1 MMQPIWKGWSAMKI
15 FHRSIKWERVTS
27 LALAAS
33 LCASYLLIPRGV
45 TAEGESYICGMVEHT
60 HTGGCYQLV
69 CGKEERFSHTHV
81 KPDCYDE
88 EGHLTCE
95 LKEQT
100 LHHHTQSCYSVP
112 QPECGLEESEE
123 HTHTAECYPTDFQ
136 PQLICGQEDV
146 QEHRHTGDCYRL
158 VCQLAEHSHTELCI
172 AVEPTEEPQETE
184 ATEPTEETQEP
195 EVTEPTEETQ
205 EPEVTEPTEETQE
218 PEVTE
223 PTEETQEPEVTEP
236 TEETQEPEVTEPTEE
251 TQETEATEPTEET
264 QEPEVTEPTEETQET
279 VVTEPTEETQEP
291 EATEPTEETQEPE
304 VTEPTEE
311 TQEPAATEPTEETQ
325 ETEATEPTGE
335 PQETEATEPTE
346 EPQET
351 EVTEPTEE
359 TQEPEATEPTEE
371 TQETEATEP
380 TGEPEGT
387 EPTTLAAMKNIADV
401 LTVGTLTVTYPK
413 EETVYH
419 LFRVGSMVNG
429 TLVLDEEF
437 SGVSTADWKRTAS
450 VLSEVIQKTG
460 RGTELSQAVVTGG
473 SAVFGGLGEAVYLV
487 MGDETV
493 TNGITDTPV
502 PFLTAMPGTD
512 GQNQPVWDVQAA
524 GEQQETMDI
533 SVTKVWVGDRVS
545 GRPAS
550 IIVHLTL
557 DGKDYGPLVRLNY
570 ANHWSYTWENLP
582 VGNWSV
588 REESSRR
595 YTTTMTRE
603 GNTFIFTSTWKK
615 IPQTGQLWWPV
626 AAMSAAG
633 VCLVGAGLLRRRKQD
648 KNA

>member
-1 MMQPIWKGWSAMKI
+1 MQPIWKGWSAMKI

-45 TAEGESYICGMVEHT
+45 TAEGESYICGMAEHT

-123 HTHTAECYPTDFQ
+123 HTHTAECYPADFQ

-184 ATEPTEETQEP
+184 ATEPTEEP
-195 EVTEPTEETQ
+195 
-205 EPEVTEPTEETQE
+205 
-218 PEVTE
+218 
-223 PTEETQEPEVTEP
+223 
-236 TEETQEPEVTEPTEE
+236 
-251 TQETEATEPTEET
+251 
-264 QEPEVTEPTEETQET
+264 
-279 VVTEPTEETQEP
+279 
-291 EATEPTEETQEPE
+291 
-304 VTEPTEE
+304 
-311 TQEPAATEPTEETQ
+311 Q

-351 EVTEPTEE
+351 EATEPTGEPQE
-359 TQEPEATEPTEE
+359 TEATEPTEE
-371 TQETEATEP
+371 PQETEATEPTGEPQETEATEPTEELQETEAAEPTGEPQETEATEPTGEPQETETTEPTGEPQKTEATEPTEEPQETEATEP

-387 EPTTLAAMKNIADV
+387 EPDTLAAMKNIADV

-437 SGVSTADWKRTAS
+437 SGVSTTDWKRTAS

-603 GNTFIFTSTWKK
+603 GNTFTFTSTWKK

>member
-60 HTGGCYQLV
+60 HTAACYQRV
-69 CGKEERFSHTHV
+69 CGKEEIFSHTHV
-81 KPDCYDE
+81 RECYDE
-88 EGHLTCE
+88 DNHLICTLTE
-95 LKEQT
+95 RT
-100 LHHHTQSCYSVP
+100 LHHHSQSCYSQP
-112 QPECGLEESEE
+112 QPICGLEESEE
-123 HTHTAECYPTDFQ
+123 HTHTAECYPADFQ
-136 PQLICGQEDV
+136 PELICGQEDV

-184 ATEPTEETQEP
+184 ATEPTGEPQETEATEPTGEPQETEATEPTGEPQETEATEPTGEPQETEATEPTGEPQETEATEPTGEPQETEATEPTGEPQETEATEPTGEPQETQAA
-195 EVTEPTEETQ
+195 EPTEEPQ
-205 EPEVTEPTEETQE
+205 ETEATEPTREPQETE
-218 PEVTE
+218 ATE
-223 PTEETQEPEVTEP
+223 PTGEPQETEAAEP
-236 TEETQEPEVTEPTEE
+236 TGEP
-251 TQETEATEPTEET
+251 QETEATEPTEE
-264 QEPEVTEPTEETQET
+264 P
-279 VVTEPTEETQEP
+279 
-291 EATEPTEETQEPE
+291 
-304 VTEPTEE
+304 
-311 TQEPAATEPTEETQ
+311 Q

-346 EPQET
+346 EP
-351 EVTEPTEE
+351 
-359 TQEPEATEPTEE
+359 
-371 TQETEATEP
+371 
-380 TGEPEGT
+380 EGT
-387 EPTTLAAMKNIADV
+387 EPDTLAAMKNIADV

-437 SGVSTADWKRTAS
+437 SGVSTTDWKRTAS

-603 GNTFIFTSTWKK
+603 GNTFTFTSTWKK

>member
-60 HTGGCYQLV
+60 HTAACYQRV
-69 CGKEERFSHTHV
+69 CGKEEIFSHTHV
-81 KPDCYDE
+81 RECYDE
-88 EGHLTCE
+88 DNHLICTLTE
-95 LKEQT
+95 RT
-100 LHHHTQSCYSVP
+100 LHHHSQSCYSQP
-112 QPECGLEESEE
+112 QPICGLEESEE
-123 HTHTAECYPTDFQ
+123 HTHTAECYPADFQ
-136 PQLICGQEDV
+136 PELICGQEDV

-184 ATEPTEETQEP
+184 ATEPTGEPQETEATEPTGEPQETEATEPTGEPQETEATEPTGEPQETEATEPTGEPQETEATEPTGEPQETEATEPTGEPQETQAA
-195 EVTEPTEETQ
+195 EPTEEPQ
-205 EPEVTEPTEETQE
+205 ETEATEPTREPQETE
-218 PEVTE
+218 ATE
-223 PTEETQEPEVTEP
+223 PTGEPQETEAAEP
-236 TEETQEPEVTEPTEE
+236 TGEP
-251 TQETEATEPTEET
+251 QETEATEPTEE
-264 QEPEVTEPTEETQET
+264 P
-279 VVTEPTEETQEP
+279 
-291 EATEPTEETQEPE
+291 
-304 VTEPTEE
+304 
-311 TQEPAATEPTEETQ
+311 Q

-346 EPQET
+346 EP
-351 EVTEPTEE
+351 
-359 TQEPEATEPTEE
+359 
-371 TQETEATEP
+371 
-380 TGEPEGT
+380 EGT
-387 EPTTLAAMKNIADV
+387 EPDTLAAMKNIADV

-437 SGVSTADWKRTAS
+437 SGVSTTDWKRTAS

-603 GNTFIFTSTWKK
+603 GNTFTFTSTWKK

>member
-184 ATEPTEETQEP
+184 ATEPTGEP
-195 EVTEPTEETQ
+195 
-205 EPEVTEPTEETQE
+205 
-218 PEVTE
+218 
-223 PTEETQEPEVTEP
+223 
-236 TEETQEPEVTEPTEE
+236 
-251 TQETEATEPTEET
+251 
-264 QEPEVTEPTEETQET
+264 
-279 VVTEPTEETQEP
+279 
-291 EATEPTEETQEPE
+291 
-304 VTEPTEE
+304 
-311 TQEPAATEPTEETQ
+311 Q

-335 PQETEATEPTE
+335 PQETEATEPTG
-346 EPQET
+346 EP
-351 EVTEPTEE
+351 
-359 TQEPEATEPTEE
+359 QEPEATEPTGEPQEPEATEPTGEPQE
-371 TQETEATEP
+371 TQAAEPTGEPQEPEATEPTGELQETEATEPTGEPQEPEAAEPTGEPQETEATEPTGEPQETEATEPTGEPQETEAAESTGEPQGTEATEP

-387 EPTTLAAMKNIADV
+387 EPDTLAAMKNIADV

-437 SGVSTADWKRTAS
+437 SGVSTTDWKRTAS

-603 GNTFIFTSTWKK
+603 GNTFTFTSTWKK

>member
-45 TAEGESYICGMVEHT
+45 TAEGESYICGMAEHT

-136 PQLICGQEDV
+136 PQLICGQEDIP
-146 QEHRHTGDCYRL
+146 EHRHTADCYRL
-158 VCQLAEHSHTELCI
+158 VCTLPEHLHAADC
-172 AVEPTEEPQETE
+172 VRVV
-184 ATEPTEETQEP
+184 EETTEP

-223 PTEETQEPEVTEP
+223 PTEETREPEVTEP

-251 TQETEATEPTEET
+251 TQEPEATEPTEETQEPEATEPTEET

-291 EATEPTEETQEPE
+291 EATEPTEETQETEATEPTEETQEPE

-311 TQEPAATEPTEETQ
+311 TQET
-325 ETEATEPTGE
+325 
-335 PQETEATEPTE
+335 
-346 EPQET
+346 
-351 EVTEPTEE
+351 
-359 TQEPEATEPTEE
+359 EATEPTEE

-437 SGVSTADWKRTAS
+437 SGVSTTDWKRTAS

-473 SAVFGGLGEAVYLV
+473 SAVFGGLGEAVYLL

-603 GNTFIFTSTWKK
+603 GNTFTFTSTWKK

>member
-81 KPDCYDE
+81 KPGCYDE

-123 HTHTAECYPTDFQ
+123 HTHTAECYPADFQ

-146 QEHRHTGDCYRL
+146 QEHRHTVDCYRL

-184 ATEPTEETQEP
+184 ATEPTGEP
-195 EVTEPTEETQ
+195 
-205 EPEVTEPTEETQE
+205 
-218 PEVTE
+218 
-223 PTEETQEPEVTEP
+223 
-236 TEETQEPEVTEPTEE
+236 
-251 TQETEATEPTEET
+251 
-264 QEPEVTEPTEETQET
+264 
-279 VVTEPTEETQEP
+279 
-291 EATEPTEETQEPE
+291 
-304 VTEPTEE
+304 
-311 TQEPAATEPTEETQ
+311 Q

-335 PQETEATEPTE
+335 PQETEATEPTG

-351 EVTEPTEE
+351 EAAEPTE
-359 TQEPEATEPTEE
+359 EPEATEPD
-371 TQETEATEP
+371 
-380 TGEPEGT
+380 
-387 EPTTLAAMKNIADV
+387 TLAAMKNIADV
-401 LTVGTLTVTYPK
+401 LAVGTLTVTYPK

-437 SGVSTADWKRTAS
+437 SGVSTTDWKRTAS

-603 GNTFIFTSTWKK
+603 GNTFTFTSTWKK

>member
-1 MMQPIWKGWSAMKI
+1 MKI

-27 LALAAS
+27 LALTAS

-45 TAEGESYICGMVEHT
+45 TAEGESYICGMAEHT

-123 HTHTAECYPTDFQ
+123 HTHTAECYPADFQ

-158 VCQLAEHSHTELCI
+158 VCQLAEHSHTELCV
-172 AVEPTEEPQETE
+172 AVEPTEEPQETEAAEPTEEPQETEAAEPTEEPQETE
-184 ATEPTEETQEP
+184 ATEPTEEP
-195 EVTEPTEETQ
+195 
-205 EPEVTEPTEETQE
+205 
-218 PEVTE
+218 
-223 PTEETQEPEVTEP
+223 
-236 TEETQEPEVTEPTEE
+236 
-251 TQETEATEPTEET
+251 QETEATEPTEE
-264 QEPEVTEPTEETQET
+264 PQET
-279 VVTEPTEETQEP
+279 
-291 EATEPTEETQEPE
+291 EATEPTEEPQE
-304 VTEPTEE
+304 TE
-311 TQEPAATEPTEETQ
+311 ATEPTEEPQETEATEPTGEPQ

-351 EVTEPTEE
+351 EAAEPTEE
-359 TQEPEATEPTEE
+359 PQETEAAEPTEGPQETEAAEPTEEPQETEATEPTEE
-371 TQETEATEP
+371 PQETEAAEP

-387 EPTTLAAMKNIADV
+387 EPATLAAVNNIANV

-429 TLVLDEEF
+429 TLVLDQEF
-437 SGVSTADWKRTAS
+437 SGVSTTDWKRTAS

-603 GNTFIFTSTWKK
+603 GNTFTFTSTWKK

>member
-1 MMQPIWKGWSAMKI
+1 MQPIWKGWSAMKI

-45 TAEGESYICGMVEHT
+45 TAEGESYICGMAEHT

-123 HTHTAECYPTDFQ
+123 HTHTAECYPADFQ

-184 ATEPTEETQEP
+184 ATEPTGEP
-195 EVTEPTEETQ
+195 
-205 EPEVTEPTEETQE
+205 
-218 PEVTE
+218 
-223 PTEETQEPEVTEP
+223 
-236 TEETQEPEVTEPTEE
+236 
-251 TQETEATEPTEET
+251 QETEATEPTEE
-264 QEPEVTEPTEETQET
+264 PQET
-279 VVTEPTEETQEP
+279 
-291 EATEPTEETQEPE
+291 EATEPTEEP
-304 VTEPTEE
+304 
-311 TQEPAATEPTEETQ
+311 Q

-335 PQETEATEPTE
+335 PQETEATEPTG
-346 EPQET
+346 EP
-351 EVTEPTEE
+351 
-359 TQEPEATEPTEE
+359 
-371 TQETEATEP
+371 QETEATEP
-380 TGEPEGT
+380 TGEPQETEATEPTGEPQETEATEPTGEPQETEATEPTGEPQETEATEPTGEPQETQAAEPTEEPQETEATEPTGEPQETEATEPTGEPQETEATEPTKEPEGT
-387 EPTTLAAMKNIADV
+387 EPDTLAAMKNIADV

-437 SGVSTADWKRTAS
+437 SGVSTTDWKRTAS

-603 GNTFIFTSTWKK
+603 GNTFTFTSTWKK

>member
-81 KPDCYDE
+81 KPGCYDE

-123 HTHTAECYPTDFQ
+123 HTHTAECYPADFQ

-146 QEHRHTGDCYRL
+146 QEHRHTVDCYRL

-184 ATEPTEETQEP
+184 ATEPTGEP
-195 EVTEPTEETQ
+195 
-205 EPEVTEPTEETQE
+205 
-218 PEVTE
+218 
-223 PTEETQEPEVTEP
+223 
-236 TEETQEPEVTEPTEE
+236 
-251 TQETEATEPTEET
+251 
-264 QEPEVTEPTEETQET
+264 
-279 VVTEPTEETQEP
+279 
-291 EATEPTEETQEPE
+291 
-304 VTEPTEE
+304 
-311 TQEPAATEPTEETQ
+311 Q

-335 PQETEATEPTE
+335 PQETEAAEPTE
-346 EPQET
+346 
-351 EVTEPTEE
+351 
-359 TQEPEATEPTEE
+359 EPEATEPD
-371 TQETEATEP
+371 
-380 TGEPEGT
+380 
-387 EPTTLAAMKNIADV
+387 TLAAMKNIADV
-401 LTVGTLTVTYPK
+401 LAVGTLTVTYPK

-437 SGVSTADWKRTAS
+437 SGVSTTDWKRTAS

-603 GNTFIFTSTWKK
+603 GNTFTFTSTWKK

>member
-1 MMQPIWKGWSAMKI
+1 MKI

-69 CGKEERFSHTHV
+69 CGKEEIFSHTHV
-81 KPDCYDE
+81 RECYDE
-88 EGHLTCE
+88 DNHLICTLTE
-95 LKEQT
+95 RT
-100 LHHHTQSCYSVP
+100 LHHHSESCYSQP
-112 QPECGLEESEE
+112 QPICGLEESEE
-123 HTHTAECYPTDFQ
+123 HTHTAECYPADFQ
-136 PQLICGQEDV
+136 PELICGQEDIP
-146 QEHRHTGDCYRL
+146 EHRHTADCYRL
-158 VCQLAEHSHTELCI
+158 VCTLPEHLHAADCVRV
-172 AVEPTEEPQETE
+172 VEET
-184 ATEPTEETQEP
+184 TEPE
-195 EVTEPTEETQ
+195 
-205 EPEVTEPTEETQE
+205 
-218 PEVTE
+218 
-223 PTEETQEPEVTEP
+223 
-236 TEETQEPEVTEPTEE
+236 
-251 TQETEATEPTEET
+251 
-264 QEPEVTEPTEETQET
+264 
-279 VVTEPTEETQEP
+279 VTEPTEETQEP
-291 EATEPTEETQEPE
+291 EATEPTEEPQETQAA
-304 VTEPTEE
+304 EPTEE
-311 TQEPAATEPTEETQ
+311 PQ

-335 PQETEATEPTE
+335 PQETEATEPTG

-351 EVTEPTEE
+351 EAVEPTE
-359 TQEPEATEPTEE
+359 
-371 TQETEATEP
+371 
-380 TGEPEGT
+380 EPEGT
-387 EPTTLAAMKNIADV
+387 EPDTLAAMKNIADV

-429 TLVLDEEF
+429 TLVLDQEF
-437 SGVSTADWKRTAS
+437 SGVSTTDWKRTAS

-603 GNTFIFTSTWKK
+603 GNTFTFTSTWKK

>member
-45 TAEGESYICGMVEHT
+45 TAEGESYICGMAEHT

-69 CGKEERFSHTHV
+69 CGKEEIFSHTHV
-81 KPDCYDE
+81 RECYDE
-88 EGHLTCE
+88 DNHLICTLTE
-95 LKEQT
+95 RT

-123 HTHTAECYPTDFQ
+123 HTHTAECYPADFQ

-184 ATEPTEETQEP
+184 ATEPTEEPQ
-195 EVTEPTEETQ
+195 ETQ
-205 EPEVTEPTEETQE
+205 
-218 PEVTE
+218 
-223 PTEETQEPEVTEP
+223 
-236 TEETQEPEVTEPTEE
+236 
-251 TQETEATEPTEET
+251 
-264 QEPEVTEPTEETQET
+264 
-279 VVTEPTEETQEP
+279 
-291 EATEPTEETQEPE
+291 
-304 VTEPTEE
+304 
-311 TQEPAATEPTEETQ
+311 AA
-325 ETEATEPTGE
+325 EPTGE
-335 PQETEATEPTE
+335 PQETEVAEPTE
-346 EPQET
+346 
-351 EVTEPTEE
+351 
-359 TQEPEATEPTEE
+359 
-371 TQETEATEP
+371 
-380 TGEPEGT
+380 EPEGT
-387 EPTTLAAMKNIADV
+387 EPDTLAAMKDIADV

-429 TLVLDEEF
+429 MLVLDEEF
-437 SGVSTADWKRTAS
+437 SGVSTTDWKRTAS

-524 GEQQETMDI
+524 GEQKETMDI

-603 GNTFIFTSTWKK
+603 GNTFTFTSTWKK

>member
-1 MMQPIWKGWSAMKI
+1 MLH
-15 FHRSIKWERVTS
+15 FHRKNVSKGKTGLPGRLT
-27 LALAAS
+27 AFGLAAA
-33 LCASYLLIPRGV
+33 LCASYLLVPPAA
-45 TAEGESYICGMVEHT
+45 AEGDYICGMTEHT
-60 HTGGCYQLV
+60 HTAACYQQV
-69 CGKEERFSHTHV
+69 CGKEEIFSHTHV
-81 KPDCYDE
+81 RECYDE
-88 EGHLTCE
+88 DNHLICTLTE
-95 LKEQT
+95 RT

-123 HTHTAECYPTDFQ
+123 HTHTAECYPADFQ
-136 PQLICGQEDV
+136 PELICGQEDI
-146 QEHRHTGDCYRL
+146 QEHRHTADCYRL

-184 ATEPTEETQEP
+184 ATEPTGEPQETQAAEPTEEPQEP

-218 PEVTE
+218 PE
-223 PTEETQEPEVTEP
+223 
-236 TEETQEPEVTEPTEE
+236 
-251 TQETEATEPTEET
+251 ATEPTG
-264 QEPEVTEPTEETQET
+264 EP
-279 VVTEPTEETQEP
+279 
-291 EATEPTEETQEPE
+291 
-304 VTEPTEE
+304 
-311 TQEPAATEPTEETQ
+311 Q

-335 PQETEATEPTE
+335 PQETEATEPTG
-346 EPQET
+346 EP
-351 EVTEPTEE
+351 
-359 TQEPEATEPTEE
+359 
-371 TQETEATEP
+371 QETEATEP
-380 TGEPEGT
+380 TGEPQETEATEPTGEPQETEVAEPTEEPEGT
-387 EPTTLAAMKNIADV
+387 EPDTLAAMKNIADV
-401 LTVGTLTVTYPK
+401 LAVGTLTVTYPK

-437 SGVSTADWKRTAS
+437 SGVSTTDWKRTAS

-512 GQNQPVWDVQAA
+512 GQNQPVWDVQVA

>member
-15 FHRSIKWERVTS
+15 FHRSIKWEHVTS

-33 LCASYLLIPRGV
+33 LCASYLLIPQGV

-123 HTHTAECYPTDFQ
+123 HTHTAECYPADFQ

-184 ATEPTEETQEP
+184 ATEPTGEPQETEATEPTGEPQKTEATEPTGEPQETEATEPTEEPQEPEATEPTGETQEP

-218 PEVTE
+218 PE
-223 PTEETQEPEVTEP
+223 
-236 TEETQEPEVTEPTEE
+236 
-251 TQETEATEPTEET
+251 A
-264 QEPEVTEPTEETQET
+264 
-279 VVTEPTEETQEP
+279 
-291 EATEPTEETQEPE
+291 
-304 VTEPTEE
+304 
-311 TQEPAATEPTEETQ
+311 
-325 ETEATEPTGE
+325 
-335 PQETEATEPTE
+335 
-346 EPQET
+346 
-351 EVTEPTEE
+351 TEPTEE

-437 SGVSTADWKRTAS
+437 SGVSTTDWKRTAS

-603 GNTFIFTSTWKK
+603 GNTFTFTSTWKK

>member
-1 MMQPIWKGWSAMKI
+1 M
-15 FHRSIKWERVTS
+15 
-27 LALAAS
+27 
-33 LCASYLLIPRGV
+33 
-45 TAEGESYICGMVEHT
+45 
-60 HTGGCYQLV
+60 
-69 CGKEERFSHTHV
+69 
-81 KPDCYDE
+81 
-88 EGHLTCE
+88 
-95 LKEQT
+95 
-100 LHHHTQSCYSVP
+100 
-112 QPECGLEESEE
+112 
-123 HTHTAECYPTDFQ
+123 
-136 PQLICGQEDV
+136 
-146 QEHRHTGDCYRL
+146 
-158 VCQLAEHSHTELCI
+158 
-172 AVEPTEEPQETE
+172 
-184 ATEPTEETQEP
+184 
-195 EVTEPTEETQ
+195 
-205 EPEVTEPTEETQE
+205 
-218 PEVTE
+218 
-223 PTEETQEPEVTEP
+223 
-236 TEETQEPEVTEPTEE
+236 
-251 TQETEATEPTEET
+251 
-264 QEPEVTEPTEETQET
+264 
-279 VVTEPTEETQEP
+279 TEPTEETQEP
-291 EATEPTEETQEPE
+291 EATEPTGEP
-304 VTEPTEE
+304 
-311 TQEPAATEPTEETQ
+311 Q

-335 PQETEATEPTE
+335 PQETEATEPTG
-346 EPQET
+346 EP
-351 EVTEPTEE
+351 
-359 TQEPEATEPTEE
+359 
-371 TQETEATEP
+371 QETEATEP
-380 TGEPEGT
+380 TGEPQETEATEPTGEPQETEVAEPTEEPEGT
-387 EPTTLAAMKNIADV
+387 EPDTLAAMKNIADV
-401 LTVGTLTVTYPK
+401 LAVGTLTVTYPK

-437 SGVSTADWKRTAS
+437 SGVSTTDWKRTAS

-512 GQNQPVWDVQAA
+512 GQNQPVWDVQVA

>member
-27 LALAAS
+27 LALAVS

-184 ATEPTEETQEP
+184 ATEPTEE
-195 EVTEPTEETQ
+195 
-205 EPEVTEPTEETQE
+205 
-218 PEVTE
+218 
-223 PTEETQEPEVTEP
+223 
-236 TEETQEPEVTEPTEE
+236 
-251 TQETEATEPTEET
+251 
-264 QEPEVTEPTEETQET
+264 
-279 VVTEPTEETQEP
+279 
-291 EATEPTEETQEPE
+291 
-304 VTEPTEE
+304 
-311 TQEPAATEPTEETQ
+311 
-325 ETEATEPTGE
+325 

-351 EVTEPTEE
+351 EATEPTG
-359 TQEPEATEPTEE
+359 EPQKTEATEPTEE
-371 TQETEATEP
+371 PQETEATEP
-380 TGEPEGT
+380 TGEPQETQAAEPTGEPQETQAAEPTEEPQETEAVEPAEEPQETEAVEPAEEPQETEAIEPTGEPEGT
-387 EPTTLAAMKNIADV
+387 EPDTLAAMKNIADV

-437 SGVSTADWKRTAS
+437 SGVSTTDWKRTAS

-473 SAVFGGLGEAVYLV
+473 SAVFGGLGEAVYLL

-512 GQNQPVWDVQAA
+512 GQNQLVWDVQAA

-603 GNTFIFTSTWKK
+603 GNTFTFTSTWKK

>member
-95 LKEQT
+95 RKEQT

-184 ATEPTEETQEP
+184 ATEPTGEP
-195 EVTEPTEETQ
+195 
-205 EPEVTEPTEETQE
+205 
-218 PEVTE
+218 
-223 PTEETQEPEVTEP
+223 
-236 TEETQEPEVTEPTEE
+236 
-251 TQETEATEPTEET
+251 QETEATEPTG
-264 QEPEVTEPTEETQET
+264 EP
-279 VVTEPTEETQEP
+279 
-291 EATEPTEETQEPE
+291 
-304 VTEPTEE
+304 
-311 TQEPAATEPTEETQ
+311 Q

-346 EPQET
+346 EPQEAEAAEPT
-351 EVTEPTEE
+351 EEPQETEAAEPTEEPQETEATEPTEGPQE
-359 TQEPEATEPTEE
+359 TEATEPTEE
-371 TQETEATEP
+371 PQETEATEP
-380 TGEPEGT
+380 TGEPQETEATEPTEEPEGT
-387 EPTTLAAMKNIADV
+387 EPATLAAMKNIANV

-429 TLVLDEEF
+429 TLVLDQEF
-437 SGVSTADWKRTAS
+437 SGVSTTDWKRTAS

-603 GNTFIFTSTWKK
+603 GNTFTFTSTWKK

>member
-33 LCASYLLIPRGV
+33 LCASYLLIPLGV

-123 HTHTAECYPTDFQ
+123 HTHTAECYPADFQ

-172 AVEPTEEPQETE
+172 ADEPTEEP
-184 ATEPTEETQEP
+184 
-195 EVTEPTEETQ
+195 
-205 EPEVTEPTEETQE
+205 
-218 PEVTE
+218 
-223 PTEETQEPEVTEP
+223 
-236 TEETQEPEVTEPTEE
+236 
-251 TQETEATEPTEET
+251 
-264 QEPEVTEPTEETQET
+264 
-279 VVTEPTEETQEP
+279 
-291 EATEPTEETQEPE
+291 
-304 VTEPTEE
+304 
-311 TQEPAATEPTEETQ
+311 Q

-335 PQETEATEPTE
+335 PQETEAAEPTE
-346 EPQET
+346 
-351 EVTEPTEE
+351 
-359 TQEPEATEPTEE
+359 EPEATEPD
-371 TQETEATEP
+371 
-380 TGEPEGT
+380 
-387 EPTTLAAMKNIADV
+387 TLAAMKNIADV

-437 SGVSTADWKRTAS
+437 SGVSTTDWKRTAS

>member
-27 LALAAS
+27 LVLAAS

-123 HTHTAECYPTDFQ
+123 HTHTAECYPADFQ
-136 PQLICGQEDV
+136 PQLICGQEDI
-146 QEHRHTGDCYRL
+146 QEHRHTADCYRL

-184 ATEPTEETQEP
+184 ATEPTGEP
-195 EVTEPTEETQ
+195 
-205 EPEVTEPTEETQE
+205 
-218 PEVTE
+218 
-223 PTEETQEPEVTEP
+223 
-236 TEETQEPEVTEPTEE
+236 
-251 TQETEATEPTEET
+251 
-264 QEPEVTEPTEETQET
+264 
-279 VVTEPTEETQEP
+279 
-291 EATEPTEETQEPE
+291 
-304 VTEPTEE
+304 
-311 TQEPAATEPTEETQ
+311 Q

-346 EPQET
+346 EP
-351 EVTEPTEE
+351 
-359 TQEPEATEPTEE
+359 
-371 TQETEATEP
+371 
-380 TGEPEGT
+380 EGT
-387 EPTTLAAMKNIADV
+387 EPDTLAAMKNIADV
-401 LTVGTLTVTYPK
+401 LAVGTLTVTYPK

-437 SGVSTADWKRTAS
+437 SGVSTTDWKRTAS

-603 GNTFIFTSTWKK
+603 GNTFTFTSTWKK

>member
-184 ATEPTEETQEP
+184 ATEPTGEP
-195 EVTEPTEETQ
+195 
-205 EPEVTEPTEETQE
+205 
-218 PEVTE
+218 
-223 PTEETQEPEVTEP
+223 
-236 TEETQEPEVTEPTEE
+236 
-251 TQETEATEPTEET
+251 QETEATEPTG
-264 QEPEVTEPTEETQET
+264 EPQET
-279 VVTEPTEETQEP
+279 
-291 EATEPTEETQEPE
+291 EATEPTGEPQETE
-304 VTEPTEE
+304 
-311 TQEPAATEPTEETQ
+311 ATEPTGEPQETEATEPTGEPRETEATEPTGEPQETEATEPTGEPQETEATEPTGEPQETEATEPTGEPQ

-351 EVTEPTEE
+351 E
-359 TQEPEATEPTEE
+359 ATEPTGEP
-371 TQETEATEP
+371 QETEATEP
-380 TGEPEGT
+380 TGEPQETQAAEPTEEPEGT
-387 EPTTLAAMKNIADV
+387 EPDTLAAMKNIADV

-437 SGVSTADWKRTAS
+437 SGVSTTDWKRTAS

-603 GNTFIFTSTWKK
+603 GNTFTFTSTWKK

>member
-184 ATEPTEETQEP
+184 ATEPTGEP
-195 EVTEPTEETQ
+195 
-205 EPEVTEPTEETQE
+205 
-218 PEVTE
+218 
-223 PTEETQEPEVTEP
+223 
-236 TEETQEPEVTEPTEE
+236 
-251 TQETEATEPTEET
+251 
-264 QEPEVTEPTEETQET
+264 
-279 VVTEPTEETQEP
+279 
-291 EATEPTEETQEPE
+291 
-304 VTEPTEE
+304 
-311 TQEPAATEPTEETQ
+311 Q

-335 PQETEATEPTE
+335 PQETQAAEPTE
-346 EPQET
+346 
-351 EVTEPTEE
+351 
-359 TQEPEATEPTEE
+359 
-371 TQETEATEP
+371 
-380 TGEPEGT
+380 EPEGT
-387 EPTTLAAMKNIADV
+387 EPDTLAAMKNIADV

-437 SGVSTADWKRTAS
+437 SGVSTTDWKRTAS

-603 GNTFIFTSTWKK
+603 GNTFTFTSTWKK

>member
-123 HTHTAECYPTDFQ
+123 HTHTAECYPADFQ

-172 AVEPTEEPQETE
+172 AVEPTEEPQETKATEPTGEPQETE
-184 ATEPTEETQEP
+184 ATEPTGEPQETEA
-195 EVTEPTEETQ
+195 TEPTGEPQET
-205 EPEVTEPTEETQE
+205 EATEPTGE
-218 PEVTE
+218 PR
-223 PTEETQEPEVTEP
+223 
-236 TEETQEPEVTEPTEE
+236 
-251 TQETEATEPTEET
+251 ETEATEPTEE
-264 QEPEVTEPTEETQET
+264 PQET
-279 VVTEPTEETQEP
+279 
-291 EATEPTEETQEPE
+291 EATEPTGEPQETQAA
-304 VTEPTEE
+304 EPTEE
-311 TQEPAATEPTEETQ
+311 PQETQAAEPTEEPQETEATEPTREPQETEATEPTGEPQETEATEPTGEPQ

-346 EPQET
+346 EP
-351 EVTEPTEE
+351 
-359 TQEPEATEPTEE
+359 
-371 TQETEATEP
+371 
-380 TGEPEGT
+380 EGT
-387 EPTTLAAMKNIADV
+387 EPDTLAAMKNIADV

-437 SGVSTADWKRTAS
+437 SGVSTTDWKRTAS

-603 GNTFIFTSTWKK
+603 GNTFTFTSTWKK

>member
-1 MMQPIWKGWSAMKI
+1 MLHFQRKNVSKRKTGLPGRLTA
-15 FHRSIKWERVTS
+15 
-27 LALAAS
+27 LGLAAA
-33 LCASYLLIPRGV
+33 LCTSYLLVPPAA
-45 TAEGESYICGMVEHT
+45 AEEDYICGMTEHT
-60 HTGGCYQLV
+60 HTAACYQRV
-69 CGKEERFSHTHV
+69 CGKEEIFSHTHV
-81 KPDCYDE
+81 RECYDE
-88 EGHLTCE
+88 DNHLICTLTE
-95 LKEQT
+95 RT
-100 LHHHTQSCYSVP
+100 LHHHSQSCYSQP
-112 QPECGLEESEE
+112 QPICGLEESEE
-123 HTHTAECYPTDFQ
+123 HTHTAECYPADFQ
-136 PQLICGQEDV
+136 PELICGQEDV

-184 ATEPTEETQEP
+184 ATEPTGEPRETEATEPTGEPQEP
-195 EVTEPTEETQ
+195 EATEPTG
-205 EPEVTEPTEETQE
+205 EP
-218 PEVTE
+218 
-223 PTEETQEPEVTEP
+223 
-236 TEETQEPEVTEPTEE
+236 
-251 TQETEATEPTEET
+251 QETEATEPTG
-264 QEPEVTEPTEETQET
+264 EPQET
-279 VVTEPTEETQEP
+279 
-291 EATEPTEETQEPE
+291 EATEPTGEPQETQAA
-304 VTEPTEE
+304 EPTEE
-311 TQEPAATEPTEETQ
+311 PQETEATEPTREPQETEATEPTGEPQETEATEPTGEPQ

-346 EPQET
+346 EP
-351 EVTEPTEE
+351 
-359 TQEPEATEPTEE
+359 
-371 TQETEATEP
+371 
-380 TGEPEGT
+380 EGT
-387 EPTTLAAMKNIADV
+387 EPDTLAVMKNIADV

-437 SGVSTADWKRTAS
+437 SGVSTTDWKRTAS

-473 SAVFGGLGEAVYLV
+473 SAVFGDLGEAVYLV

-603 GNTFIFTSTWKK
+603 GNTFTFTSTWKK

>member
-15 FHRSIKWERVTS
+15 FHRSIKRERVTS

-33 LCASYLLIPRGV
+33 LCASYLLIPRRV

-123 HTHTAECYPTDFQ
+123 HTHTAECYPADFQ
-136 PQLICGQEDV
+136 PQLICGQEDI
-146 QEHRHTGDCYRL
+146 QEHRHTADCYRL

-184 ATEPTEETQEP
+184 ATEPTGEP
-195 EVTEPTEETQ
+195 
-205 EPEVTEPTEETQE
+205 
-218 PEVTE
+218 
-223 PTEETQEPEVTEP
+223 
-236 TEETQEPEVTEPTEE
+236 
-251 TQETEATEPTEET
+251 
-264 QEPEVTEPTEETQET
+264 
-279 VVTEPTEETQEP
+279 
-291 EATEPTEETQEPE
+291 
-304 VTEPTEE
+304 
-311 TQEPAATEPTEETQ
+311 Q

-335 PQETEATEPTE
+335 PQETEATEPTGE
-346 EPQET
+346 PQETEATEPTGEPQETEATEPTGEPQETQATEPTGEPQETEATEPTGEPQETQATEPTEEPQETEATEPTGEPQETQAAEPTEEPQETEATEPTEEPQETEATEPTGEPQETEATEPTGEPQETEATEPTGEPQET

-359 TQEPEATEPTEE
+359 
-371 TQETEATEP
+371 
-380 TGEPEGT
+380 PEGT
-387 EPTTLAAMKNIADV
+387 EPDTLAAMKNIADV

-437 SGVSTADWKRTAS
+437 SGVSTTDWKRTAS

>member
-1 MMQPIWKGWSAMKI
+1 MQPIWKGWSAMKI

-45 TAEGESYICGMVEHT
+45 TAEGESYICGMAEHT

-123 HTHTAECYPTDFQ
+123 HTHTSECYPADFQ

-146 QEHRHTGDCYRL
+146 QEHRHTVDCYRL

-184 ATEPTEETQEP
+184 ATEPTGEP
-195 EVTEPTEETQ
+195 
-205 EPEVTEPTEETQE
+205 
-218 PEVTE
+218 
-223 PTEETQEPEVTEP
+223 
-236 TEETQEPEVTEPTEE
+236 
-251 TQETEATEPTEET
+251 QETEATEPTEEP
-264 QEPEVTEPTEETQET
+264 QETEATEPTGEPQET
-279 VVTEPTEETQEP
+279 EATEPTGEPQET
-291 EATEPTEETQEPE
+291 EATEPTEEPQETQAA
-304 VTEPTEE
+304 EPTEE
-311 TQEPAATEPTEETQ
+311 PQETEAIEPTEEPQ

-351 EVTEPTEE
+351 EATEPTEE
-359 TQEPEATEPTEE
+359 PQETETTEPTGEPQETEATEPTEE
-371 TQETEATEP
+371 PQETEATEP
-380 TGEPEGT
+380 TGEPQETEATEPTEEPEGT
-387 EPTTLAAMKNIADV
+387 EPDTLAAMKNIADV

-437 SGVSTADWKRTAS
+437 SGVSTTDWRRTAS

-603 GNTFIFTSTWKK
+603 GNTFTFTSTWKK

>member
-123 HTHTAECYPTDFQ
+123 HTHTAECYPADFQ
-136 PQLICGQEDV
+136 PELICGQEDV

-184 ATEPTEETQEP
+184 ATEPTGEPQETEATEPTGEPQETEATEP
-195 EVTEPTEETQ
+195 TGEPQETEATEPTGEPQETEANEPTGEPQETEATEPTGEPQETEATEPTGEPQETEAVEPTEE
-205 EPEVTEPTEETQE
+205 P
-218 PEVTE
+218 
-223 PTEETQEPEVTEP
+223 
-236 TEETQEPEVTEPTEE
+236 
-251 TQETEATEPTEET
+251 QETEATEPTEEP
-264 QEPEVTEPTEETQET
+264 QEKQAAEPTEEPQET
-279 VVTEPTEETQEP
+279 
-291 EATEPTEETQEPE
+291 EATEPTEEPQE
-304 VTEPTEE
+304 TE
-311 TQEPAATEPTEETQ
+311 ATEPTEEPQ

-351 EVTEPTEE
+351 E
-359 TQEPEATEPTEE
+359 ATEPTEE
-371 TQETEATEP
+371 
-380 TGEPEGT
+380 PEGT
-387 EPTTLAAMKNIADV
+387 EPDTLAAMKNIADV

-437 SGVSTADWKRTAS
+437 SGVSTTDWKRTAS

-603 GNTFIFTSTWKK
+603 GNTFTFTSTWKK

>member
-1 MMQPIWKGWSAMKI
+1 MKEDCMMQPIWKGWSAMKI

-45 TAEGESYICGMVEHT
+45 TAEGESYICGMAEHT

-123 HTHTAECYPTDFQ
+123 HTHTAECYPADFQ

-184 ATEPTEETQEP
+184 ATEPTGEP
-195 EVTEPTEETQ
+195 
-205 EPEVTEPTEETQE
+205 
-218 PEVTE
+218 
-223 PTEETQEPEVTEP
+223 
-236 TEETQEPEVTEPTEE
+236 
-251 TQETEATEPTEET
+251 
-264 QEPEVTEPTEETQET
+264 
-279 VVTEPTEETQEP
+279 
-291 EATEPTEETQEPE
+291 
-304 VTEPTEE
+304 
-311 TQEPAATEPTEETQ
+311 Q

-346 EPQET
+346 
-351 EVTEPTEE
+351 
-359 TQEPEATEPTEE
+359 
-371 TQETEATEP
+371 
-380 TGEPEGT
+380 GPEGT
-387 EPTTLAAMKNIADV
+387 EPDTLAAMKNIADV

-437 SGVSTADWKRTAS
+437 SGVSTTDWKRTAS

-603 GNTFIFTSTWKK
+603 GNTFTFTSTWKK

>member
-45 TAEGESYICGMVEHT
+45 TAEGESYICGMAEHT

-184 ATEPTEETQEP
+184 ATEPTEES
-195 EVTEPTEETQ
+195 
-205 EPEVTEPTEETQE
+205 
-218 PEVTE
+218 
-223 PTEETQEPEVTEP
+223 
-236 TEETQEPEVTEPTEE
+236 
-251 TQETEATEPTEET
+251 QETEATEPTEE
-264 QEPEVTEPTEETQET
+264 P
-279 VVTEPTEETQEP
+279 
-291 EATEPTEETQEPE
+291 
-304 VTEPTEE
+304 
-311 TQEPAATEPTEETQ
+311 Q
-325 ETEATEPTGE
+325 ETEATEPTEEPQETQATEPTEKPQETEATEPTEEPQETEATEPTEESQETEATESTEEPQETEAAEPTEEPQETEATEPTEEPQEAEATEPTEE

-351 EVTEPTEE
+351 EATKPTEE
-359 TQEPEATEPTEE
+359 PQETEAAEPTGEP
-371 TQETEATEP
+371 QETEATEP

-387 EPTTLAAMKNIADV
+387 EPATLAAMKSIANV

-429 TLVLDEEF
+429 TLVLDQEF
-437 SGVSTADWKRTAS
+437 SGVSTTDWKRTAS
-450 VLSEVIQKTG
+450 VLSEVIQKTE

-603 GNTFIFTSTWKK
+603 GNTFTFTSTWKK

>member
-184 ATEPTEETQEP
+184 ATEPTGEP
-195 EVTEPTEETQ
+195 
-205 EPEVTEPTEETQE
+205 
-218 PEVTE
+218 
-223 PTEETQEPEVTEP
+223 
-236 TEETQEPEVTEPTEE
+236 
-251 TQETEATEPTEET
+251 
-264 QEPEVTEPTEETQET
+264 
-279 VVTEPTEETQEP
+279 
-291 EATEPTEETQEPE
+291 
-304 VTEPTEE
+304 
-311 TQEPAATEPTEETQ
+311 Q

-335 PQETEATEPTE
+335 PQETEATEPTG
-346 EPQET
+346 EP
-351 EVTEPTEE
+351 
-359 TQEPEATEPTEE
+359 QEPEATEPTGEPQEPEATEPTGEPQE
-371 TQETEATEP
+371 TQAAEPTGEPQEPEATEPTGELQETEATEPTGEPQEPEAAEPTGEPQETEATEPTGEPQETEATEPTGEPQEPDAAESTGEPQGTEATEP

-387 EPTTLAAMKNIADV
+387 EPDTLAAMKNIADV

-437 SGVSTADWKRTAS
+437 SGVSTTDWKRTAS

-603 GNTFIFTSTWKK
+603 GNTFTFTSTWKK

>member
-1 MMQPIWKGWSAMKI
+1 M
-15 FHRSIKWERVTS
+15 
-27 LALAAS
+27 
-33 LCASYLLIPRGV
+33 
-45 TAEGESYICGMVEHT
+45 
-60 HTGGCYQLV
+60 
-69 CGKEERFSHTHV
+69 
-81 KPDCYDE
+81 
-88 EGHLTCE
+88 
-95 LKEQT
+95 
-100 LHHHTQSCYSVP
+100 
-112 QPECGLEESEE
+112 
-123 HTHTAECYPTDFQ
+123 
-136 PQLICGQEDV
+136 
-146 QEHRHTGDCYRL
+146 
-158 VCQLAEHSHTELCI
+158 
-172 AVEPTEEPQETE
+172 
-184 ATEPTEETQEP
+184 
-195 EVTEPTEETQ
+195 
-205 EPEVTEPTEETQE
+205 
-218 PEVTE
+218 
-223 PTEETQEPEVTEP
+223 
-236 TEETQEPEVTEPTEE
+236 
-251 TQETEATEPTEET
+251 
-264 QEPEVTEPTEETQET
+264 
-279 VVTEPTEETQEP
+279 TEPTEETQEP
-291 EATEPTEETQEPE
+291 EA
-304 VTEPTEE
+304 
-311 TQEPAATEPTEETQ
+311 
-325 ETEATEPTGE
+325 
-335 PQETEATEPTE
+335 
-346 EPQET
+346 
-351 EVTEPTEE
+351 TEPTEE

-387 EPTTLAAMKNIADV
+387 EPDTLAAMKNIADV

-429 TLVLDEEF
+429 TLVLVQEF
-437 SGVSTADWKRTAS
+437 SGVSTTDWKRTAS

-603 GNTFIFTSTWKK
+603 GNTFTFTSTWKK

>member
-1 MMQPIWKGWSAMKI
+1 MQPIWKGWSAMKI

-45 TAEGESYICGMVEHT
+45 TAEGESYICGMAEHT

-123 HTHTAECYPTDFQ
+123 HTHTAECYPADFQ

-146 QEHRHTGDCYRL
+146 QEHRHTVDCYRL

-172 AVEPTEEPQETE
+172 AVEPTEES
-184 ATEPTEETQEP
+184 
-195 EVTEPTEETQ
+195 
-205 EPEVTEPTEETQE
+205 
-218 PEVTE
+218 
-223 PTEETQEPEVTEP
+223 
-236 TEETQEPEVTEPTEE
+236 
-251 TQETEATEPTEET
+251 
-264 QEPEVTEPTEETQET
+264 
-279 VVTEPTEETQEP
+279 
-291 EATEPTEETQEPE
+291 
-304 VTEPTEE
+304 
-311 TQEPAATEPTEETQ
+311 Q

-346 EPQET
+346 EP
-351 EVTEPTEE
+351 
-359 TQEPEATEPTEE
+359 
-371 TQETEATEP
+371 
-380 TGEPEGT
+380 EGT
-387 EPTTLAAMKNIADV
+387 EPDTLAAMKNIADV

-437 SGVSTADWKRTAS
+437 SGVSTTDWKRTAS

-603 GNTFIFTSTWKK
+603 GNTFTFTSTWKK

>member
-45 TAEGESYICGMVEHT
+45 TAEGESYICGMAEHT

-100 LHHHTQSCYSVP
+100 LHHHTQSCYSQP
-112 QPECGLEESEE
+112 QPICGLEESEE
-123 HTHTAECYPTDFQ
+123 HTHTAECYPADFQ
-136 PQLICGQEDV
+136 PELICGQEDIP
-146 QEHRHTGDCYRL
+146 EHRHTADCYRL
-158 VCQLAEHSHTELCI
+158 ICTLPEHLHAADC
-172 AVEPTEEPQETE
+172 VRVV
-184 ATEPTEETQEP
+184 EETTEP

-236 TEETQEPEVTEPTEE
+236 TEETQEPE
-251 TQETEATEPTEET
+251 ATEPTG
-264 QEPEVTEPTEETQET
+264 EP
-279 VVTEPTEETQEP
+279 
-291 EATEPTEETQEPE
+291 
-304 VTEPTEE
+304 
-311 TQEPAATEPTEETQ
+311 Q
-325 ETEATEPTGE
+325 ETEVTEPTGE

-351 EVTEPTEE
+351 E
-359 TQEPEATEPTEE
+359 ATEPTEE
-371 TQETEATEP
+371 PQETEATEP
-380 TGEPEGT
+380 TGEPQETEVAEPTEEPEGT
-387 EPTTLAAMKNIADV
+387 EPDTLAAMKNIADV

-437 SGVSTADWKRTAS
+437 SGVSTTDWKRTAS

-460 RGTELSQAVVTGG
+460 RGTELSQAVVTDG

-603 GNTFIFTSTWKK
+603 GNTFTFTSTWKK

>member
-1 MMQPIWKGWSAMKI
+1 MKV

-45 TAEGESYICGMVEHT
+45 TAEGESYICGMAEHT

-123 HTHTAECYPTDFQ
+123 HTHTAECYLADFQ

-184 ATEPTEETQEP
+184 ATEPT
-195 EVTEPTEETQ
+195 
-205 EPEVTEPTEETQE
+205 
-218 PEVTE
+218 
-223 PTEETQEPEVTEP
+223 
-236 TEETQEPEVTEPTEE
+236 
-251 TQETEATEPTEET
+251 
-264 QEPEVTEPTEETQET
+264 
-279 VVTEPTEETQEP
+279 
-291 EATEPTEETQEPE
+291 
-304 VTEPTEE
+304 
-311 TQEPAATEPTEETQ
+311 
-325 ETEATEPTGE
+325 GE

-346 EPQET
+346 EP
-351 EVTEPTEE
+351 
-359 TQEPEATEPTEE
+359 
-371 TQETEATEP
+371 
-380 TGEPEGT
+380 EGT
-387 EPTTLAAMKNIADV
+387 EPDTLAAMKNIADV

-437 SGVSTADWKRTAS
+437 SGVSTTDWKRTAS

-512 GQNQPVWDVQAA
+512 GQNQLVWDVQAA

-603 GNTFIFTSTWKK
+603 GNTFTFTSTWKK

>member
-45 TAEGESYICGMVEHT
+45 TAEGESYICGMAEHT

-123 HTHTAECYPTDFQ
+123 HTHTAECYPADFQ

-184 ATEPTEETQEP
+184 ATEPTGEP
-195 EVTEPTEETQ
+195 
-205 EPEVTEPTEETQE
+205 
-218 PEVTE
+218 
-223 PTEETQEPEVTEP
+223 
-236 TEETQEPEVTEPTEE
+236 
-251 TQETEATEPTEET
+251 QETEATEPTG
-264 QEPEVTEPTEETQET
+264 EPQET
-279 VVTEPTEETQEP
+279 
-291 EATEPTEETQEPE
+291 EATEPTGEPQETE
-304 VTEPTEE
+304 
-311 TQEPAATEPTEETQ
+311 ATEPTGEPQETEATEPTGEPQETEATEPTGEPQETEATEPTGEPQ

-346 EPQET
+346 EP
-351 EVTEPTEE
+351 
-359 TQEPEATEPTEE
+359 
-371 TQETEATEP
+371 
-380 TGEPEGT
+380 EGT
-387 EPTTLAAMKNIADV
+387 EPDTLAAMKNIADV

-437 SGVSTADWKRTAS
+437 SGVSTTDWKRTAS

-603 GNTFIFTSTWKK
+603 GNTFTFTSTWKK

>member
-123 HTHTAECYPTDFQ
+123 HTHTAECYPADFQ
-136 PQLICGQEDV
+136 PQLICGQEDI
-146 QEHRHTGDCYRL
+146 QEHRHTADCYRL

-184 ATEPTEETQEP
+184 ATEPTGEP
-195 EVTEPTEETQ
+195 
-205 EPEVTEPTEETQE
+205 
-218 PEVTE
+218 
-223 PTEETQEPEVTEP
+223 
-236 TEETQEPEVTEPTEE
+236 
-251 TQETEATEPTEET
+251 
-264 QEPEVTEPTEETQET
+264 
-279 VVTEPTEETQEP
+279 
-291 EATEPTEETQEPE
+291 
-304 VTEPTEE
+304 
-311 TQEPAATEPTEETQ
+311 Q

-335 PQETEATEPTE
+335 PQETEATEPTG

-351 EVTEPTEE
+351 EATEPTGEPQE
-359 TQEPEATEPTEE
+359 TEATEPTGEPQE
-371 TQETEATEP
+371 TEATEPTGEPQETEATEPTGEPQETEATEPTGEPQETEATEPTGEPQETEATEP

-387 EPTTLAAMKNIADV
+387 EPDTLAAMKDIADV

-429 TLVLDEEF
+429 MLVLDEEF
-437 SGVSTADWKRTAS
+437 SGVSTTDWKRTAS

>member
-123 HTHTAECYPTDFQ
+123 HTHTAECYPADFQ
-136 PQLICGQEDV
+136 PQLICGQEDI
-146 QEHRHTGDCYRL
+146 QEHRHTADCYRL

-184 ATEPTEETQEP
+184 ATEPTGEP
-195 EVTEPTEETQ
+195 
-205 EPEVTEPTEETQE
+205 
-218 PEVTE
+218 
-223 PTEETQEPEVTEP
+223 
-236 TEETQEPEVTEPTEE
+236 
-251 TQETEATEPTEET
+251 
-264 QEPEVTEPTEETQET
+264 
-279 VVTEPTEETQEP
+279 
-291 EATEPTEETQEPE
+291 
-304 VTEPTEE
+304 
-311 TQEPAATEPTEETQ
+311 Q

-335 PQETEATEPTE
+335 PQETEATEPTG

-351 EVTEPTEE
+351 EATEPTGEPQE
-359 TQEPEATEPTEE
+359 TEATEPTGEPQE
-371 TQETEATEP
+371 TEATEPTGEPQETEATEPTGEPQETEATEPTGEPQETEATEPTGEPQETEATEPTGEPQETEATEP

-387 EPTTLAAMKNIADV
+387 EPDTLAAMKDIADV

-429 TLVLDEEF
+429 MLVLDEEF
-437 SGVSTADWKRTAS
+437 SGVSTTDWKRTAS

>member
-100 LHHHTQSCYSVP
+100 LHHHTQNCYSVP

-136 PQLICGQEDV
+136 PQLICGQEDI
-146 QEHRHTGDCYRL
+146 QEHRHTADCYRL
-158 VCQLAEHSHTELCI
+158 VCTLPEHIHAADCVRVVEETTEPE
-172 AVEPTEEPQETE
+172 VTEPTEEPQETE
-184 ATEPTEETQEP
+184 
-195 EVTEPTEETQ
+195 VTEPTEE
-205 EPEVTEPTEETQE
+205 P
-218 PEVTE
+218 
-223 PTEETQEPEVTEP
+223 
-236 TEETQEPEVTEPTEE
+236 
-251 TQETEATEPTEET
+251 
-264 QEPEVTEPTEETQET
+264 
-279 VVTEPTEETQEP
+279 
-291 EATEPTEETQEPE
+291 
-304 VTEPTEE
+304 
-311 TQEPAATEPTEETQ
+311 Q

-335 PQETEATEPTE
+335 PQETEATEPTG
-346 EPQET
+346 EP
-351 EVTEPTEE
+351 
-359 TQEPEATEPTEE
+359 
-371 TQETEATEP
+371 QETEATEP

-387 EPTTLAAMKNIADV
+387 EPDTLAAMKNIADV

-437 SGVSTADWKRTAS
+437 SGVSTTDWKRTAS

-603 GNTFIFTSTWKK
+603 GNTFTFTSTWKK

-633 VCLVGAGLLRRRKQD
+633 VCLVGAGLLRRR
-648 KNA
+648 

>member
-15 FHRSIKWERVTS
+15 FHRSIKWEHVTS

-33 LCASYLLIPRGV
+33 LCASYLLIPLGV

-123 HTHTAECYPTDFQ
+123 HTHTAECYPADFQ

-184 ATEPTEETQEP
+184 ATEPTGEP
-195 EVTEPTEETQ
+195 
-205 EPEVTEPTEETQE
+205 
-218 PEVTE
+218 
-223 PTEETQEPEVTEP
+223 
-236 TEETQEPEVTEPTEE
+236 
-251 TQETEATEPTEET
+251 
-264 QEPEVTEPTEETQET
+264 
-279 VVTEPTEETQEP
+279 
-291 EATEPTEETQEPE
+291 
-304 VTEPTEE
+304 
-311 TQEPAATEPTEETQ
+311 Q

-346 EPQET
+346 EP
-351 EVTEPTEE
+351 
-359 TQEPEATEPTEE
+359 
-371 TQETEATEP
+371 
-380 TGEPEGT
+380 EGT
-387 EPTTLAAMKNIADV
+387 EPDTLAAMKNIADV

-437 SGVSTADWKRTAS
+437 SGVSTTDWKRTAS

-615 IPQTGQLWWPV
+615 IPQTGQPWWPV

>member
-1 MMQPIWKGWSAMKI
+1 MLH
-15 FHRSIKWERVTS
+15 FHRKNVSKGKTGLPGRLTA
-27 LALAAS
+27 LGLAAA
-33 LCASYLLIPRGV
+33 LCASYLLVPPAA
-45 TAEGESYICGMVEHT
+45 AEVDYICGMTEHT
-60 HTGGCYQLV
+60 HTAACYQRV
-69 CGKEERFSHTHV
+69 CGKEEIFSHTHV
-81 KPDCYDE
+81 RECYDE
-88 EGHLTCE
+88 DNHLICTLTE
-95 LKEQT
+95 RT
-100 LHHHTQSCYSVP
+100 LHHHSESCYSKP
-112 QPECGLEESEE
+112 QPICGLEESEE
-123 HTHTAECYPTDFQ
+123 HTHTAECYPADFQ
-136 PQLICGQEDV
+136 PELICGQEDIP
-146 QEHRHTGDCYRL
+146 EHRHTADCYRL
-158 VCQLAEHSHTELCI
+158 VCTLPEHLHAAGC
-172 AVEPTEEPQETE
+172 VRVV
-184 ATEPTEETQEP
+184 EETTEP

-223 PTEETQEPEVTEP
+223 PTEETQEPEVTDPTGEPQETEANEP
-236 TEETQEPEVTEPTEE
+236 TGEP
-251 TQETEATEPTEET
+251 QETEATEPTEET
-264 QEPEVTEPTEETQET
+264 QETQ
-279 VVTEPTEETQEP
+279 
-291 EATEPTEETQEPE
+291 ATEPTE
-304 VTEPTEE
+304 
-311 TQEPAATEPTEETQ
+311 
-325 ETEATEPTGE
+325 E

-351 EVTEPTEE
+351 EATEPTGELQE
-359 TQEPEATEPTEE
+359 TEATEPTEE
-371 TQETEATEP
+371 PQETEATEP
-380 TGEPEGT
+380 TGEPQETEAVEPTEEPEGT
-387 EPTTLAAMKNIADV
+387 EPDTLAAMKNIADV

-429 TLVLDEEF
+429 TLVLDQEF
-437 SGVSTADWKRTAS
+437 SGVSTTDWKRTAS

-603 GNTFIFTSTWKK
+603 GNTFTFTSTWKK
-615 IPQTGQLWWPV
+615 IPQAGQLWWPV

>member
-123 HTHTAECYPTDFQ
+123 HTHTAECYPADFQ

-158 VCQLAEHSHTELCI
+158 VCQLAEHSHTEVCI

-184 ATEPTEETQEP
+184 ATEPTGEP
-195 EVTEPTEETQ
+195 
-205 EPEVTEPTEETQE
+205 
-218 PEVTE
+218 
-223 PTEETQEPEVTEP
+223 
-236 TEETQEPEVTEPTEE
+236 
-251 TQETEATEPTEET
+251 
-264 QEPEVTEPTEETQET
+264 
-279 VVTEPTEETQEP
+279 
-291 EATEPTEETQEPE
+291 
-304 VTEPTEE
+304 
-311 TQEPAATEPTEETQ
+311 Q

-351 EVTEPTEE
+351 EATEPTGEPQETEATEPTGEPQEAEATEPTGEPQETEATEPTGEPQETEATEPTEGPQE
-359 TQEPEATEPTEE
+359 TQAAEPTEEPQETEATEPTEE
-371 TQETEATEP
+371 PQETEATEP

-387 EPTTLAAMKNIADV
+387 EPDTLAAMKNIADV

-437 SGVSTADWKRTAS
+437 SGVSTTDWKRTAS

-603 GNTFIFTSTWKK
+603 GNTFTFTSTWKK

>member
-27 LALAAS
+27 LALAVS

-123 HTHTAECYPTDFQ
+123 HTHTAECYPADFQ

-184 ATEPTEETQEP
+184 ATEPTGEP
-195 EVTEPTEETQ
+195 
-205 EPEVTEPTEETQE
+205 
-218 PEVTE
+218 
-223 PTEETQEPEVTEP
+223 
-236 TEETQEPEVTEPTEE
+236 
-251 TQETEATEPTEET
+251 QETEATEPTEE
-264 QEPEVTEPTEETQET
+264 P
-279 VVTEPTEETQEP
+279 
-291 EATEPTEETQEPE
+291 
-304 VTEPTEE
+304 
-311 TQEPAATEPTEETQ
+311 Q

-346 EPQET
+346 ELQET
-351 EVTEPTEE
+351 
-359 TQEPEATEPTEE
+359 EATEPTGEPQE
-371 TQETEATEP
+371 TEATEPTGEPQETEATEP

-387 EPTTLAAMKNIADV
+387 EPDTLAAMKNIADV

-437 SGVSTADWKRTAS
+437 SGVSTTDWKRTAS

-603 GNTFIFTSTWKK
+603 GNTFTFTSTWKK